1 MNEEYQS
8 KLNELNTEIES
19 LKNMHE
25 NDQRYISSQKEL
37 IISLKRVH
45 DVQRYLLDGSYNDY
59 NSGFYNGVEL
69 ALSILCEVPPKY
81 VNLCS
86 EMHVSVDGKKIA
98 NDIRKHAYT
107 RL

>member
-25 NDQRYISSQKEL
+25 NDQRYITSQKEL

-45 DVQRYLLDGSYNDY
+45 DV
-59 NSGFYNGVEL
+59 
-69 ALSILCEVPPKY
+69 
-81 VNLCS
+81 
-86 EMHVSVDGKKIA
+86 
-98 NDIRKHAYT
+98 
-107 RL
+107 

>member
-25 NDQRYISSQKEL
+25 NDQRYITSQKEL

-59 NSGFYNGVEL
+59 NSGFTMEWNWRYQSFARYHQNML
-69 ALSILCEVPPKY
+69 IY
-81 VNLCS
+81 VLKCT
-86 EMHVSVDGKKIA
+86 
-98 NDIRKHAYT
+98 Y
-107 RL
+107 L

>member
-25 NDQRYISSQKEL
+25 NDQRYIASQKEL
-37 IISLKRVH
+37 IISLKRGH

-69 ALSILCEVPPKY
+69 ALSIFCEVPPKY